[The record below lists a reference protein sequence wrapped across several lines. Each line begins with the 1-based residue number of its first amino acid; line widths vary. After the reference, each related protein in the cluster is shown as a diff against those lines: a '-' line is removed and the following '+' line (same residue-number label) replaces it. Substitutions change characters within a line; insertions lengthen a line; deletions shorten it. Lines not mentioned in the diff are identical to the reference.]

1 MNLYELTGGELHRM
15 LIEKKVSAVEIVED
29 TFSRIAR
36 VENGIGAFITTTPE
50 EAVKAAEAVD
60 KKIAAG

>member
-29 TFSRIAR
+29 TFARIAR
-36 VENGIGAFITTTPE
+36 VENGIGAFGSRISEDSERPR
-50 EAVKAAEAVD
+50 KR
-60 KKIAAG
+60 

>member
-36 VENGIGAFITTTPE
+36 VENGIGAFITATRP
-50 EAVKAAEAVD
+50 
-60 KKIAAG
+60 